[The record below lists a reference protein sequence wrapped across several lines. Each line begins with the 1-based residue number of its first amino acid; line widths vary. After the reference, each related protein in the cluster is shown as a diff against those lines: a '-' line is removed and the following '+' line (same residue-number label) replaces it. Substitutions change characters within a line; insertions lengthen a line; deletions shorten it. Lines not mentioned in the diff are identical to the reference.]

1 VEDSIKLPLIHA
13 EDKDLNMVQTKWK
26 SLIDPIISN
35 QLIDGHV
42 LYGIKLSIGSNNINH
57 LLGRNLLGYIIVGID
72 GLAEIYDSQA
82 SNQQKNLTLI
92 LVSNAAVTANIYV
105 F

>member
-1 VEDSIKLPLIHA
+1 MKLPLIHS

-26 SLIDPIISN
+26 ALLDYILGN

-42 LYGIKLSIGSNNINH
+42 LSGVKLNVGSNNINH
-57 LLGRNLLGYIIVGID
+57 LLGRNLLGYFIVGID